1 MSITSSRA
9 RSSVLALALGVA
21 LSLTACDASAGT
33 GDEPRAA
40 RATTATATATEA
52 SPATETATETAQ
64 PDASAQPTAARAEP
78 RPASS
83 AAPAAN
89 LPIPVAPAEADEES
103 REGLE
108 AFTSHWLSLLSYS
121 YEANDLEPLR
131 AVSDPACT
139 FCADAE
145 TAMAQIYQLGWALG
159 GATTLA
165 DFSTD
170 FAPDAAGTYTAEIT
184 TTQGEIFYFSGEG
197 WLGSSEASPNSPH
210 TVTARYVDGAWQL
223 IGYTAPP
230 VTESPEG

>member
-1 MSITSSRA
+1 MSITFSRA

-21 LSLTACDASAGT
+21 LSLTACDGPAGT
-33 GDEPRAA
+33 GDEPREAG
-40 RATTATATATEA
+40 ATTATATATA
-52 SPATETATETAQ
+52 SPDPSTAPATAP

-89 LPIPVAPAEADEES
+89 LPIPAVPAEADEES

-184 TTQGEIFYFSGEG
+184 TTQAEIFYFSGEG